1 MPAQVRLLHRILG
14 VGHRPKHA
22 VCETEQAPAVRLK
35 ARGRIRHRA
44 SGSHVRRLGPDAM
57 RRERARARPP
67 RAVAISPNTSATA
80 PPTTPL
86 PVPGPPSAMAKTS
99 PPLTREMNPAT
110 RATKVTSRPEAAPK
124 RLAER
129 ATASP
134 PRATPT
140 SATTTA
146 VLAQSRWGV
155 RPYTV
160 VAAGSETCVATS
172 TAYTSPPNRAAATGM
187 TRTRAKVRLI

>member
-67 RAVAISPNTSATA
+67 RAVANS
-80 PPTTPL
+80 
-86 PVPGPPSAMAKTS
+86 
-99 PPLTREMNPAT
+99 PAT

-134 PRATPT
+134 PRTTPT

-146 VLAQSRWGV
+146 VLAQRRWVV

-160 VAAGSETCVATS
+160 VA
-172 TAYTSPPNRAAATGM
+172 
-187 TRTRAKVRLI
+187 